1 VRKRSVGMFVMR
13 FRFFASDA
21 APGLRTASGKPPGS
35 PAS

>member
-1 VRKRSVGMFVMR
+1 MFVMR

-35 PAS
+35 PASR